1 MGYPDPEGLRAQLVV
16 LEARIVEQRD
26 QLKHLDGRERE
37 AAYWNIRSAERKLL
51 LVQAMLEEIEKRE
64 FYYSV
69 FEDIGSL

>member
-37 AAYWNIRSAERKLL
+37 AAYWNIRAAERKLL